1 MTFHRIVC
9 LWVLGLGLSAR
20 AETNPLLA
28 PWTGP
33 QGGVP
38 PFDRVKMELF
48 RPAFEVAMDENR
60 REVDAIA
67 NSTEP
72 PTFENTLV
80 PLEDSG
86 RAFSRVYRVY
96 NAWSS
101 FMGTPEFQAVER
113 EMAPKLSAFWDEPS
127 RNAKLFARV
136 KAVYDSATKTKLSP
150 EQQRLVDDYYRDFV
164 DSGALLDAASG
175 QRLAAINQR
184 RAQLFTTFTQNMV
197 ADEAQPVVLDHE
209 EDLAGL
215 PESVRKALAAEAE
228 SHGQP
233 GHWLVANTRSAVA
246 DFLTYSDR
254 RDLREK
260 VWRAY
265 NDRGDHGD
273 AHDNNALITEILAL
287 RAEQARLMG
296 YPTFA
301 HRQLA
306 PTMVKTPEKALDL
319 METMWKPAVA
329 RVHEEVADMRAIAER
344 SGQKEP
350 IAPWDYRY
358 YAEKVRKAKYDL
370 NEAEI
375 RPYLQLEKLREGMF
389 WLAGEYFGLDFTPAV
404 GVPVYHPDVRVF
416 AVTRRAT
423 GRPAGL
429 FYFDPYARQGKYNGG
444 QTTTFRTQERFR
456 GEVTAI
462 VASSMP
468 FVKPAPGTPA
478 LLAWRDAQTLFHEF
492 GHAVQELS
500 SDVAY
505 PSLAGTRVVRDYGEF
520 PAKLFEHWV
529 GSPEVL
535 HRFARHATTG
545 QPMPAALMAKIKK
558 AATFNQGYSMV
569 DYLLSALVELKLHL
583 DTRGAIDPAAFE
595 RETRQQLGAPSEV
608 GMRFRLPHFGH
619 VFSSD
624 GYAAGYYRYL
634 WADVLAADAFEAFL
648 KVPRAQVPQVAER
661 LRAHV
666 LSVGN
671 TVDPFDG
678 YRAFRGRDATLDALM
693 RERGFTPPTP
703 APRSPQS
710 KSL

>member
-20 AETNPLLA
+20 AESNPLLE

-48 RPAFEVAMDENR
+48 RPAFEVAMDDHR

-67 NSTEP
+67 NSTEA
-72 PTFENTLV
+72 PTFENTIV

-86 RAFSRVYRVY
+86 RAFNRVYRVY

-101 FMGTPEFQAVER
+101 FVATPEFQAVER
-113 EMAPKLSAFWDEPS
+113 EMAPRLSAFWDEPS
-127 RNAKLFARV
+127 RNAQLFARV
-136 KAVYDSATKTKLSP
+136 KAVHDSAQKTELSR
-150 EQQRLVDDYYRDFV
+150 EQQRLVDVYYRDFV
-164 DSGALLDAASG
+164 NSGALLDSASG

-184 RAQLFTTFTQNMV
+184 RAQLSTTFTQNML
-197 ADEAQPVVLDHE
+197 ADEARSVVLTRED
-209 EDLAGL
+209 DLAGL
-215 PESVRKALAAEAE
+215 PDSVRKGLASEAE
-228 SHGQP
+228 SQGKKGQ
-233 GHWLVANTRSAVA
+233 WVVANTRSSVA

-273 AHDNNALITEILAL
+273 AHDNNAIITEMLSL

-350 IAPWDYRY
+350 IAPWDSRY
-358 YAEKVRKAKYDL
+358 YAEKVRKQKYDL

-375 RPYLQLEKLREGMF
+375 QPYLQLETLREGMF
-389 WLAGEYFGLDFTPAV
+389 WLAGEYFGLDFAPAV

-416 AVTRRAT
+416 TVTRRAT

-429 FYFDPYARQGKYNGG
+429 FFFDPYARPGKYNGG
-444 QTTTFRTQERFR
+444 QTTPFRTQERFR
-456 GEVTAI
+456 GEVTSI

-505 PSLAGTRVVRDYGEF
+505 PSLAGTRVVRDYSEF

-529 GSPEVL
+529 GAPEVL
-535 HRFARHATTG
+535 NRFARHATTG

-558 AATFNQGYSMV
+558 AATFNQGCAMV
-569 DYLLSALVELKLHL
+569 DFLLSALVEMKLHL
-583 DTRGAIDPAAFE
+583 DTRDPINPAAFE
-595 RETRQQLGAPSEV
+595 RETLEQLGAPSEV
-608 GMRFRLPHFGH
+608 SMRFRMPHFGH

-624 GYAAGYYRYL
+624 AYAAGYYRYL

-648 KVPRAQVPQVAER
+648 KAPRAQVPQVAER

-666 LSVGN
+666 LAVGN

-678 YRAFRGRDATLDALM
+678 YRAFRGHDATLDALM
-693 RERGFTPPTP
+693 RERGFTPPAP
-703 APRSPQS
+703 PPPSRKPRS
-710 KSL
+710 L